1 MKPAPAL
8 YSAAYKRVV
17 VLLLMTAYTFNA
29 MDRSI
34 ISIVSQ
40 SMKLDLKL
48 TDTQLGLL
56 GGTAFAVLYAC
67 GGIPIARLA
76 ERFSRVN
83 IITAALI
90 VWSTLT
96 SLCAAALGFS
106 QLLLIRAGVGVAE
119 AGCSPP
125 AHSLISDYFAPARR
139 SSALSIY
146 SCGISLGYLLAAVGG
161 GYVAQHWG
169 WRAACAMVGLPGLAI
184 AVLIKVFI
192 QEPPRG
198 YSEPSN
204 TAPGNT
210 DRAALP
216 PLSLKSEWL
225 ELRAVAKALLADR
238 PVLHMLLGVNIGA
251 FAAYGF
257 YAFVPP
263 FFSRVFDL
271 DYATIGVLAG
281 LAGGVAVGIGIIV
294 GGFVAD
300 ALASRDL
307 RWYALVPALGG
318 LIAAP
323 FYLLAVLQPDWRWA
337 TALLAIAG
345 LFQYASLG
353 PTFGVVQNVVGQ
365 RRRATA
371 TALLYICLNVFAL
384 GGGPVFTGWIID
396 RFAEADFHSQDM
408 RPAAAMQAGST
419 FTASCPGGAAGASAG
434 NGTQSRC
441 HSALAHA
448 TRQGILVTLLFFAW
462 ASIHYLLASA
472 GIAKSLKAAALR
484 NAAAQD
490 CVSAAAAADV
500 ASSVQ
505 SDSI

>member
-1 MKPAPAL
+1 MKPAPTL
-8 YSAAYKRVV
+8 YSAAYKRIV

-34 ISIVSQ
+34 ISIISQ

-83 IITAALI
+83 IITAALV
-90 VWSTLT
+90 VWSGL
-96 SLCAAALGFS
+96 SALCGAALGFS
-106 QLLLIRAGVGVAE
+106 QLLLIRAGVGVVE

-125 AHSLISDYFAPARR
+125 AHSLISDYFAPSRR

-169 WRAACAMVGLPGLAI
+169 WRAACAMVGLPGLVI

-198 YSEPSN
+198 HSEANN
-204 TAPGNT
+204 TEPGN

-216 PLSLKSEWL
+216 PFSLKSELL

-281 LAGGVAVGIGIIV
+281 LAGGVAVGIGILA

-307 RWYALVPALGG
+307 RWYALVPAFGG

-337 TALLAIAG
+337 TAMLAIAG
-345 LFQYASLG
+345 FFQYASLG

-371 TALLYICLNVFAL
+371 TALLYICLNLFAL
-384 GGGPVFTGWIID
+384 GGGPLFTGWIID

-408 RPAAAMQAGST
+408 RPASAMETGST
-419 FTASCPGGAAGASAG
+419 FTASCPGGAALAVAG
-434 NGTQSRC
+434 TEAQSRC
-441 HSALAHA
+441 HSTLARA
-448 TRQGILVTLLFFAW
+448 TRQGILVMLLFFAW

-472 GIAKSLKAAALR
+472 SIAKSLKAAALR
-484 NAAAQD
+484 NSTA
-490 CVSAAAAADV
+490 
-500 ASSVQ
+500 
-505 SDSI
+505 

>member
-1 MKPAPAL
+1 MKPAPTL
-8 YSAAYKRVV
+8 YSMASKRAV

-56 GGTAFAVLYAC
+56 GGTAFALLYAF

-83 IITAALI
+83 IITAAL
-90 VWSTLT
+90 VAWSTL
-96 SLCAAALGFS
+96 SALCGATLNYS
-106 QLLLIRAGVGVAE
+106 QLLLIRVGVGVAE

-125 AHSLISDYFAPARR
+125 AHSLISDYFEPSRR
-139 SSALSIY
+139 SSALSVY
-146 SCGISLGYLLAAVGG
+146 SCGISIGYLLAAVGG

-169 WRAACAMVGLPGLAI
+169 WRAACAMAGLPGLVI

-198 YSEPSN
+198 HSEPN
-204 TAPGNT
+204 KTEPGN
-210 DRAALP
+210 DGAALQP
-216 PLSLKSEWL
+216 FSLNSELL

-238 PVLHMLLGVNIGA
+238 PVLHMLVGVNIGA

-257 YAFVPP
+257 YAFVPA

-281 LAGGVAVGIGIIV
+281 LAGGVAVGIGIV
-294 GGFVAD
+294 AGGFAAD
-300 ALASRDL
+300 ALASRDM

-323 FYLLAVLQPDWRWA
+323 FYLLAVLQPDWKWA
-337 TALLAIAG
+337 TVLLAAAG
-345 LFQYASLG
+345 FFQYASLG
-353 PTFGVVQNVVGQ
+353 PTFGVLQNVVDR

-371 TALLYICLNVFAL
+371 TALLYICLNLFAL
-384 GGGPVFTGWIID
+384 GGGPLFTGWIID
-396 RFAEADFHSQDM
+396 RFAEAGFHSQHM
-408 RPAAAMQAGST
+408 RPVSATETGST
-419 FTASCPGGAAGASAG
+419 FTASCPGGAALAAAG
-434 NGTQSRC
+434 TEAQSRC
-441 HSALAHA
+441 HSTLARA
-448 TRQGILVTLLFFAW
+448 TRQGILVMLLFFAW
-462 ASIHYLLASA
+462 ACVHYLLASA

-484 NAAAQD
+484 NAAA
-490 CVSAAAAADV
+490 
-500 ASSVQ
+500 
-505 SDSI
+505 